1 MGFIKTIL
9 NNVLGLN
16 SDSHKV
22 ATKNGG
28 EIGKRKR
35 DCEEEDL
42 CDFDASAS
50 VSSKNSLNSQPPL
63 KRFKMEQEARDR
75 AQDAKSPFKRIKD
88 KVTSWF
94 IRSPKTDDVF
104 HVEEVAVEETTIP
117 SSQSDPEPLLHHVQ
131 GFRSQNLVSESI
143 FPIETVDLVGKLVLK
158 LCPFRL

>member
-35 DCEEEDL
+35 ELEEEDL

-63 KRFKMEQEARDR
+63 KRLRMEQEARVK
-75 AQDAKSPFKRIKD
+75 AEEAKSPLKRIKD

-94 IRSPKTDDVF
+94 FRSPKTKTDNVF
-104 HVEEVAVEETTIP
+104 HVEEVAVEETT
-117 SSQSDPEPLLHHVQ
+117 SLQLDSDPLMHVQ
-131 GFRSQNLVSESI
+131 GFRSQNLGSESI
-143 FPIETVDLVGKLVLK
+143 FPIETVDLVGKFL
-158 LCPFRL
+158 